1 MNKKVRSLEYQD
13 LLLCKCKEHG
23 GPFVNLPEI
32 RNYVNKE
39 GKHQKLLR
47 MNLRQEIGFRK
58 LLHPVDAKERPH
70 LYKMNDLT
78 CEQLVENLTILIDN
92 TIETNDGEVVLFPS
106 EDEIMDIIQEQ
117 STVEEQSTGFK
128 PQQPLAVAWSNDD
141 GSSYWSIG
149 FFMCDVEDECIQ
161 VDHLKLKS
169 GHEND
174 KL

>member
-1 MNKKVRSLEYQD
+1 MRSLEYQD
-13 LLLCKCKEHG
+13 LLLCKRKEHG

-58 LLHPVDAKERPH
+58 LLHPVDAKEWPL

-117 STVEEQSTGFK
+117 ST
-128 PQQPLAVAWSNDD
+128 
-141 GSSYWSIG
+141 
-149 FFMCDVEDECIQ
+149 
-161 VDHLKLKS
+161 
-169 GHEND
+169 
-174 KL
+174 